1 MTVFQAIAI
10 ILTVAATGGYLNYKF
25 FKLPETVGHMVFAL
39 CLSLVLIVLG
49 HFGFRD
55 IASVQNF
62 IGSIDFPELL
72 LHGMLAVLLF
82 AGALHI
88 NLEDLRNVKI
98 TVITLATIGVFISTI
113 IIGFLTHYAALLIGV
128 DLPLIYA
135 LLFGAL
141 ISPNDP
147 IAVLAILKKAGA
159 SKSLYNKIGGES
171 LFNDGVGVLL
181 FITLLALAKDP
192 DSISVR
198 FFMESFFQEAVG
210 GLMFGAI
217 MGWVVYKLIKSIDQE
232 YELEILLTLALVA
245 ACYTLAEFIHV
256 SAPIAIVA
264 AGLVIG
270 NHGRNFGMSVE
281 SRERLD
287 VFWELLDDIFNAVL
301 FLLMG
306 LVLVIIP
313 VSISTVILGCMATAI
328 VLIARFISVG
338 LPICIIRQWRNF
350 DKGTVRLMTWGGLRG
365 GISIALALSI
375 PEGPAQKII
384 LPVTYTV
391 VLFSILVQGLT
402 FRKVVDYVQSR
413 GI

>member
-25 FKLPETVGHMVFAL
+25 FKLPDTVGHMVFAL
-39 CLSLVLIVLG
+39 ALSLVLIILG
-49 HFGFRD
+49 HLGFID
-55 IASVQNF
+55 IAAVQTF
-62 IGSIDFPELL
+62 VGDIDFPELL

-88 NLEDLRNVKI
+88 NLEELRNVKI
-98 TVITLATIGVFISTI
+98 TVITLATVGVFISTI
-113 IIGFLTHYAALLIGV
+113 ITGFLTFYAAQLVGI

-135 LLFGAL
+135 MLFGAL
-141 ISPNDP
+141 ISPTDP

-181 FITLLALAKDP
+181 FITLLALAKNP

-198 FFMESFFQEAVG
+198 FFLETFFQEAVG
-210 GLMFGAI
+210 GLLFGGVL
-217 MGWVVYKLIKSIDQE
+217 GWFVYQLIKSINHDE
-232 YELEILLTLALVA
+232 IDILLTLALVA
-245 ACYTLAEFIHV
+245 GGYALAEFIHV
-256 SAPIAIVA
+256 SAPIAMVS
-264 AGLVIG
+264 AGLIIG
-270 NHGRNFGMSVE
+270 NHGRNFGMTE
-281 SRERLD
+281 EARQRLD

-313 VSISTVILGCMATAI
+313 VSEMTVILGLLAI
-328 VLIARFISVG
+328 LTVLAGRFISVG
-338 LPICIIRQWRNF
+338 IPITFIRQWRNF
-350 DKGTVRLMTWGGLRG
+350 DKGTIRLMTWGGLRG

-402 FRKVVDYVQSR
+402 FRKVVDHVQSK
-413 GI
+413 GGV